1 MSFLRLPLPRAD
13 LRGLDPSFRHLLAC
27 DALMLL
33 ALMVGQVAVPW
44 WITQQGGAPH
54 LALYGFVGAAGSVAG
69 MLLLAP
75 LGDRFP
81 KRRVV
86 GASLGL
92 YALSALGMALM
103 ASAGAYA
110 IGPVIS
116 LVLVNVLVMSL
127 VSPVSASFA
136 AELVAPAALPR
147 ALSLQQGAQA
157 TGRLVGPAIG
167 GAVLAAASTAATLWV
182 NCALL
187 AVAALFARR
196 LPVTA
201 APQPSRRQWWQ
212 ELVVGL
218 RANWA
223 IPLERRWT
231 LANALSWMFLFP
243 SLTMLVPLKVQ
254 SLGLS
259 GLWLGLCEAG
269 VALGML
275 TGSLG
280 LSEWLVARCGRY
292 ATRVG
297 GAVLQGGALAM
308 VGYTSHPGVLV
319 AGFLL
324 VGLTNSA
331 MTLVGLT
338 HRMLARP
345 QAFRARMFAGSA
357 MTSHVAGSIGPAL
370 AGLALAHAPVQG
382 VYTVFGLLT
391 GITALTLAFVPG
403 FKAFMALPPEQVE
416 GWYGREFPQAFP
428 REAAPIRTI

>member
-1 MSFLRLPLPRAD
+1 MPRLPLALPA
-13 LRGLDPSFRHLLAC
+13 LSGLDPAFRHLLAC

-44 WITQQGGAPH
+44 WITQHGGAPH
-54 LALYGFVGAAGSVAG
+54 LALNGFVGAAGSVLG

-86 GASLGL
+86 VVSLAL
-92 YALSALGMALM
+92 YALSALGMATM
-103 ASAGAYA
+103 ASAGVYA
-110 IGPVIS
+110 IVPLIA
-116 LVLVNVLVMSL
+116 LVTLNVLVMSVL
-127 VSPVSASFA
+127 WPVSASFA
-136 AELVAPAALPR
+136 SELVAPAALPH

-157 TGRLVGPAIG
+157 TGRLVGPAVG
-167 GAVLAAASTAATLWV
+167 GAVLAAGGTAAALWV

-187 AVAALFARR
+187 AAAAWFARR
-196 LPVTA
+196 LPAVP
-201 APQPSRRQWWQ
+201 APAPSSRHWWQ
-212 ELVVGL
+212 ELSVGL

-223 IPLERRWT
+223 IPLERHWT

-259 GLWLGLCEAG
+259 ALWLGLCEAG

-275 TGSLG
+275 VGSLG
-280 LSEWLVARCGRY
+280 VSEWLVARCGRY

-297 GAVLQGGALAM
+297 GAVLQGAALAM
-308 VGYTSHPGVLV
+308 VGFTGHAWVLV
-319 AGFLL
+319 AGFFV

-338 HRMLARP
+338 HRTLARP
-345 QAFRARMFAGSA
+345 LEFRARMFAGSA
-357 MTSHVAGSIGPAL
+357 MTAHIAGSIGPAL
-370 AGLALAHAPVQG
+370 AGLALAHAPVAQ
-382 VYTVFGLLT
+382 VYTVFGLLS
-391 GITALTLAFVPG
+391 GLAALALAFVPG

-428 REAAPIRTI
+428 RDAAQIRTI